1 LQSGGPLKVRKVRL
15 EPNASYPIE
24 SEQYQKRIADIRAKR
39 PTGSKG
45 WQIQNI
51 GLATH
56 NRYATQV
63 TYDHLLLRNMCL
75 PTLYATRA
83 LLVISCNCM
92 VCSAFVVMLTCEL
105 HNPCVYRH
113 LAMAHTPGTVDTPP
127 VAVTPET
134 VTAEALAAIASL
146 TAVVLLSDSD
156 TLQLNEQL
164 TALLTP
170 PVQHSSATAVPYA
183 AVLISVCSATHNNSN
198 KSSNSSSNS
207 TAATETVSALA
218 ALHNARL
225 RSETVRVVADCSSGV
240 FSGIAAATAAA
251 GAQAQYTWLI
261 SHNAPILS
269 PKVLHSAAA
278 LGWAEGG
285 RTVIGTRGWSRIHNR
300 WKPLTVTQAVGSSA
314 LTEVDTLADSW
325 LTRTEWLVAASN
337 ELIRSGVSTAIAA
350 AAAGSTERT
359 EHSDDSSRDYYSVLL
374 ALSAV
379 LRSSLHVGSYVLH
392 STHAPGMTL
401 TDTATAAVVAAQL
414 AVLAA
419 VPQLERCIAAAH
431 GKERLLL
438 AVNSATDAAATVPY
452 IESLWHST
460 VYELLLVLP
469 QNAPQNAW
477 GLFKSAQPPLCSTL
491 TLQHS
496 SSVSTA
502 GAAAGAS
509 SLHDALA
516 PDSGAAA
523 VSDNAVFSDTT
534 ATTADDM
541 CDDDA
546 DDAVVVAWQYTL
558 QVHAPVAVLAVA
570 AAGNAVANTQAELG
584 IDVYRESAGGKK
596 GLGWICMSAEDFK

>member
-1 LQSGGPLKVRKVRL
+1 MQ
-15 EPNASYPIE
+15 
-24 SEQYQKRIADIRAKR
+24 
-39 PTGSKG
+39 TG
-45 WQIQNI
+45 
-51 GLATH
+51 A
-56 NRYATQV
+56 V
-63 TYDHLLLRNMCL
+63 
-75 PTLYATRA
+75 
-83 LLVISCNCM
+83 LVIKCKCM
-92 VCSAFVVMLTCEL
+92 VRSAFVVMLTCEL
-105 HNPCVYRH
+105 HNPCTHRQ

-127 VAVTPET
+127 VAITAET

-146 TAVVLLSDSD
+146 TAVVLLSDGN

-170 PVQHSSATAVPYA
+170 PVQHSSTTAVPYA
-183 AVLISVCSATHNNSN
+183 AVLISVCSFTHSNSN

-218 ALHNARL
+218 AMHNTRL
-225 RSETVRVVADCSSGV
+225 RSNTVQVLSDCSSGV
-240 FSGIAAATAAA
+240 HSGIAAATAAA

-261 SHNAPILS
+261 AHNAPILS
-269 PKVLHSAAA
+269 PAVLHSAAA

-285 RTVIGTRGWSRIHNR
+285 RTVIGTRGWSRVYKR
-300 WKPLTVTQAVGSSA
+300 WKPLAVTEAVGSSA

-325 LTRTEWLVAASN
+325 LTRTEWLVAASH
-337 ELIRSGVSTAIAA
+337 ELIRSGVNTAIAA
-350 AAAGSTERT
+350 AAAAAAASTGRT
-359 EHSDDSSRDYYSVLL
+359 EHGDDSGREHYSVLL
-374 ALSAV
+374 ALSMV
-379 LRSSLHVGSYVLH
+379 LRSSLHVRSYVMH
-392 STHAPGMTL
+392 SAHAPELTL

-414 AVLAA
+414 AALAA

-438 AVNSATDAAATVPY
+438 AVNSATDAAATVSY

-460 VYELLLVLP
+460 VYELLLLLP

-477 GLFKSAQPPLCSTL
+477 GLLKSAQPPLCSTIA
-491 TLQHS
+491 LQHS

-509 SLHDALA
+509 SLHDALV

-523 VSDNAVFSDTT
+523 VSGNAVLAD
-534 ATTADDM
+534 ATNGAADDM
-541 CDDDA
+541 CGDDA
-546 DDAVVVAWQYTL
+546 EYAVVAAWERLL

-570 AAGNAVANTQAELG
+570 AASNAVANTQAELG
-584 IDVYRESAGGKK
+584 IDAYRESAGGKN